1 MTMKNPLRNV
11 APAQALARRAR
22 RLIQLAFVTVSA
34 GIFFAIVGL
43 ALYVVPLT
51 ANSSSAFALF
61 DAGRALFFYGGALM
75 GLVGVGMAVR
85 AVTWR
90 RENEPAR
97 QTGRALAAHLD
108 SRYIFIRNLSR
119 RGLGYVDAVL
129 VGPAGVLVFRTVDM
143 QGVYLNEATKW
154 LRGSHQGWQPMRLT
168 SPTEELIDD
177 MRSMREYLARVELYD
192 IPIFGVV
199 VFTQEPPLARF
210 QLKDPVMPVTH
221 LSQLPARL
229 REFYLN
235 AERLN
240 AASVKR
246 IEDYLYDG

>member
-1 MTMKNPLRNV
+1 MTDSLRNV

-34 GIFFAIVGL
+34 GIFLAIVGL

-61 DAGRALFFYGGALM
+61 DTGRALFFYGGVILS
-75 GLVGVGMAVR
+75 LVGVGLAVR

-97 QTGRALAAHLD
+97 QTGRALAPHLD

-143 QGVYLNEATKW
+143 QGTFLNEASKW
-154 LRGSHQGWQPMRLT
+154 LRRSRQGWQPMRLT

-177 MRSMREYLARVELYD
+177 MRSMREYLARAELYD

-210 QLKDPVMPVTH
+210 QLRNPVMPVVH

-235 AERLN
+235 GERLN
-240 AASVKR
+240 ATTVQR
-246 IEDYLYDG
+246 IEAMLYEG

>member
-1 MTMKNPLRNV
+1 MNRSLRNV
-11 APAQALARRAR
+11 APAKALARRAR

-51 ANSSSAFALF
+51 AQTGSAFALF
-61 DAGRALFFYGGALM
+61 DAGRALFFYGGVLIA
-75 GLVGVGMAVR
+75 LVGVGLAVR

-90 RENEPAR
+90 REIEPAR
-97 QTGRALAAHLD
+97 QTGRALVPHLD
-108 SRYIFIRNLSR
+108 SRYMFIRNLSR

-129 VGPAGVLVFRTVDM
+129 VGPAGILVFRTVDM
-143 QGVYLNEATKW
+143 QGTFLNEATKW
-154 LRGSHQGWQPMRLT
+154 LRGSRDGWQPMRLT

-192 IPIFGVV
+192 IPIFGIV

-240 AASVKR
+240 AATVQR
-246 IEDYLYDG
+246 IEATLYEG